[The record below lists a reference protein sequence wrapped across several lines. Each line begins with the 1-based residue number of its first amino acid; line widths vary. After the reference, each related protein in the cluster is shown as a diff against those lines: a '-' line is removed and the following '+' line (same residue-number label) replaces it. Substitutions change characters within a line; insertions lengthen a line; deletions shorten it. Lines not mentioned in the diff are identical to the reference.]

1 MSKRNHRPWLRRQH
15 INERNIR
22 NGKACNVEAELE
34 GKISE
39 IKGRIRRRAELE
51 KISFERYLT
60 DAEVKEL
67 RKLDYLAKVDAE
79 MWIIEREM
87 REESEKYAQ
96 YVHDV
101 PEWAKK

>member
-1 MSKRNHRPWLRRQH
+1 MCKFPKKKIRYR
-15 INERNIR
+15 NERNIR
-22 NGKACNVEAELE
+22 NGTACNVEAELA
-34 GKISE
+34 GRIAE
-39 IKGRIRRRAELE
+39 IKNRIRRRAELE

>member
-1 MSKRNHRPWLRRQH
+1 MCKFPKKKIRYR
-15 INERNIR
+15 NERNIR
-22 NGKACNVEAELE
+22 NGKACNVEAELA
-34 GKISE
+34 GRIAE
-39 IKGRIRRRAELE
+39 IKNRIRRRAELE
-51 KISFERYLT
+51 KISLKRYLT

-87 REESEKYAQ
+87 REESAKYAQ

>member
-1 MSKRNHRPWLRRQH
+1 MCKFPKKKIRYR
-15 INERNIR
+15 NERNIR
-22 NGKACNVEAELE
+22 NGKACNVEAELA
-34 GKISE
+34 GRIAE
-39 IKGRIRRRAELE
+39 IKNRIRRRAELE

-87 REESEKYAQ
+87 REESAKYAQ

>member
-1 MSKRNHRPWLRRQH
+1 M
-15 INERNIR
+15 R
-22 NGKACNVEAELE
+22 NGFQFAEV
-34 GKISE
+34 K
-39 IKGRIRRRAELE
+39 RIRRRAELE
-51 KISFERYLT
+51 KISLKRYLT

-67 RKLDYLAKVDAE
+67 RRLDYLAKVDAE
-79 MWIIEREM
+79 LWIIEREM

>member
-1 MSKRNHRPWLRRQH
+1 MAKYPSKKWKTKNQRRWRSGYACDVNVLFADKIAE
-15 INERNIR
+15 INR
-22 NGKACNVEAELE
+22 
-34 GKISE
+34 
-39 IKGRIRRRAELE
+39 RIRRREQLE
-51 KISFERYLT
+51 KIAEKRYLT

-67 RKLDYLAKVDAE
+67 RKLDYLAKVDE
-79 MWIIEREM
+79 SLYIVEREM

>member
-1 MSKRNHRPWLRRQH
+1 MCKYPWKKRKLR
-15 INERNIR
+15 NERNIR

-39 IKGRIRRRAELE
+39 IKCRIRRRAELE

-79 MWIIEREM
+79 MWMIEREM

>member
-1 MSKRNHRPWLRRQH
+1 MARFKTWERRNR
-15 INERNIR
+15 ERFHS
-22 NGKACNVEAELE
+22 GKAVDVNVLFADKIAERVN
-34 GKISE
+34 
-39 IKGRIRRRAELE
+39 RIQRRAELE
-51 KISFERYLT
+51 KIAEKRYLT
-60 DAEVKEL
+60 DSEVKEL

-79 MWIIEREM
+79 LWTIERDM

>member
-1 MSKRNHRPWLRRQH
+1 MAKYPSKKWKTKNQRRWRSGYACDVNVLFADKIAE
-15 INERNIR
+15 INR
-22 NGKACNVEAELE
+22 
-34 GKISE
+34 
-39 IKGRIRRRAELE
+39 RIRRREQLE
-51 KISFERYLT
+51 KIAEKRYLT

-67 RKLDYLAKVDAE
+67 RKLDYLAKVDE
-79 MWIIEREM
+79 ELWLVERDM

>member
-1 MSKRNHRPWLRRQH
+1 MKYPSKKWKCKNQRRWRSGYACDVNVLFADKIAE
-15 INERNIR
+15 INR
-22 NGKACNVEAELE
+22 
-34 GKISE
+34 
-39 IKGRIRRRAELE
+39 RIRRRSQLE
-51 KISFERYLT
+51 KIAEKRYLT

-67 RKLDYLAKVDAE
+67 RKLDYLAKIDESLWLV
-79 MWIIEREM
+79 EREM